1 MEQLSIS
8 AIVLKRELKNEF
20 DGKISLFSKE
30 FGRLEVLSKGLFK
43 INSKFS
49 GILLEGNL
57 IEVDLVF
64 KKNYKI
70 FSAILEKNFL
80 EGNHFFKKIFA
91 LKGIDFFE
99 KLVILPEK
107 DINLW
112 NLLYGYLNFLSLNKK
127 DLLNYFAFLYF
138 ELKVLKILGYLPL
151 FKIFSSLNN
160 SSKFLLREV
169 YSEKNFK
176 EIIGKNFS
184 FNSKDYCQIQKR
196 IDFYLKTTVF
206 PQLSFSLNEK

>member
-80 EGNHFFKKIFA
+80 EKNHFFKKIFA

-127 DLLNYFAFLYF
+127 DSLNYFAFLYF

-160 SSKFLLREV
+160 SSKFLLKEV

-184 FNSKDYCQIQKR
+184 FNPKDYCQIQKR

>member
-1 MEQLSIS
+1 MEQLSIL
-8 AIVLKRELKNEF
+8 AIVLKRELQNEC
-20 DGKISLFSKE
+20 DGKVSLFSKE

-57 IEVDLVF
+57 IKADLIF

-80 EGNHFFKKIFA
+80 KDANFFKKFFA
-91 LKGIDFFE
+91 LKGIFLFE

-107 DINLW
+107 DLNLW

-127 DLLNYFAFLYF
+127 NSLNYFAFLYF
-138 ELKVLKILGYLPL
+138 ELKILKILGYLPL
-151 FKIFSSLNN
+151 FETFSSLDN
-160 SSKFLLREV
+160 SSKFLLKEI

-176 EIIGKNFS
+176 EIVKKNFS
-184 FNSKDYCQIQKR
+184 FNLKNYYQIQKK

-206 PQLSFSLNEK
+206 PQVSFS